1 MDAPPDFSIPLLGP
15 PRVPSPLRLR
25 SREGRGGPHFVG
37 ERERILWDDCIDRL
51 PAGGGV
57 LPTLE
62 LAGPRRDLFFDP
74 EETAFGIVTCGGLC
88 PGLNDVIRGLVM
100 LGFHRYGVRRFRGFR
115 YGFRGLVPR
124 YGHPVMELR
133 PELVSDIHKEGG
145 TLLGTSRGPQD
156 TGEMVDTLERLDV
169 DVLFVIGGDGTMRG
183 ALDLVAEVR
192 RRGLAIGIVGVP
204 KTIDNDL
211 EHLDQSFGFETAYSL
226 AEESIVGAHNE
237 ARGVPGGVGLVKLM
251 GRHSGLLACHATLAT
266 SEVNFCLIPEV
277 PFQLEGE
284 GGLLEALRRRLEER
298 GHAVIV
304 AAEGAGQHLFDS
316 DPGLDASG
324 NRRLHDLGPFLAERI
339 GAGLE
344 ARGVECS
351 VKYIDPSYIVRS
363 LPARP
368 PDSVYCW
375 RLAQHAVHAAM
386 SGRTEM
392 VVGLWHG
399 RMVHVP
405 MRLVASG
412 GKRVDPEGDLWLSV
426 LESTGQP
433 SLTGSL
439 D

>member
-1 MDAPPDFSIPLLGP
+1 
-15 PRVPSPLRLR
+15 
-25 SREGRGGPHFVG
+25 
-37 ERERILWDDCIDRL
+37 
-51 PAGGGV
+51 
-57 LPTLE
+57 
-62 LAGPRRDLFFDP
+62 
-74 EETAFGIVTCGGLC
+74 
-88 PGLNDVIRGLVM
+88 
-100 LGFHRYGVRRFRGFR
+100 
-115 YGFRGLVPR
+115 
-124 YGHPVMELR
+124 
-133 PELVSDIHKEGG
+133 
-145 TLLGTSRGPQD
+145 
-156 TGEMVDTLERLDV
+156 MVDTLVRLGV

-183 ALDLVAEVR
+183 ALALAGEIR
-192 RRGLAIGIVGVP
+192 ERGLSIAVVGVP

-211 EHLDQSFGFETAYSL
+211 EYLDQSFGFETAYSL
-226 AEESIVGAHNE
+226 AVESILGAHNE
-237 ARGVPGGVGLVKLM
+237 ARGVPGGIGLVKLM
-251 GRHSGLLACHATLAT
+251 GRHSGLLTCHAALAT

-277 PFQLEGE
+277 PFRLEGE
-284 GGLLEALRRRLEER
+284 GGLLDALASRLAER

-304 AAEGAGQHLFDS
+304 AAEGAGQHLFDEE
-316 DPGLDASG
+316 PGLDASG
-324 NRRLHDLGPFLAERI
+324 NRRLHDLGPFLVDRI
-339 GAGLE
+339 RKGLA
-344 ARGVECS
+344 AREVVHS

-433 SLTGSL
+433 ALAGSL
-439 D
+439 DGGSAPR